1 METTWQESSRT
12 LIDPREAQVRDFRV
26 DRDSLAKPLQV
37 RIGQVSAHCLR
48 CGGTD
53 FLHARR
59 QRAEAGD
66 GLICATC
73 GTETSR
79 TALLEQI
86 TREVIH
92 RAQKALKEADAIRQ
106 KAQRSRS

>member
-1 METTWQESSRT
+1 
-12 LIDPREAQVRDFRV
+12 VHDFGV

-48 CGGTD
+48 CGGRD
-53 FLHARR
+53 FLRARR
-59 QRAEAGD
+59 QRTETAD
-66 GLICATC
+66 GLICASC

-92 RAQKALKEADAIRQ
+92 RAQEVLKDADAIRQ
-106 KAQRSRS
+106 KVQRNRS